1 MLVAEDIS
9 AFKHVVVPIGVV
21 VGLGVA
27 RVVVHVA
34 QYIQK
39 RDRVRFSA
47 THVVWSATL
56 LLLFVGLWW
65 NLWGLRAIHAGTWS
79 FFTLIY
85 LLTGPTLLYVPS
97 ILVLPDVPD
106 SGELDLG
113 SLVDRVGR
121 PILLFVAAYIFWLA
135 SIQIT
140 LLEEPVVAPQR
151 ALEGLAV
158 LVLLLGAV
166 FPNRRMVAASGVMV
180 LLLLVLGMSTVKAQL
195 S

>member
-1 MLVAEDIS
+1 VDQDIS
-9 AFKHVVVPIGVV
+9 AFKHVVVPIGVIL
-21 VGLGVA
+21 GLGIA
-27 RVVVHVA
+27 RVVAHVSE
-34 QYIQK
+34 YIQK
-39 RDRVRFSA
+39 HDRVRFSA

-97 ILVLPDVPD
+97 ILALPDVPD
-106 SGELDLG
+106 SGELDLT
-113 SLVDRVGR
+113 SLFDRVGR
-121 PILLFVAAYIFWLA
+121 PILLFVAAYIVWLA
-135 SIQIT
+135 SIQIA

-151 ALEGLAV
+151 AIEGMGV
-158 LVLLLGAV
+158 LVLLIGAA
-166 FPNRRMVAASGVMV
+166 FPTRRMVAASGVM
-180 LLLLVLGMSTVKAQL
+180 LLLLLTLGMATVKAQL

>member
-1 MLVAEDIS
+1 VDQDMS

-21 VGLGVA
+21 LGLGVA

-34 QYIQK
+34 QYVQK

-47 THVVWSATL
+47 THVVWSVTL

-85 LLTGPTLLYVPS
+85 LLTGPILLYVPS
-97 ILVLPDVPD
+97 ILALPEVPD
-106 SGELDLG
+106 SGELDLT
-113 SLVDRVGR
+113 SLFERVGR
-121 PILLFVAAYIFWLA
+121 PILLFVAAYIVWLA

-140 LLEEPVVAPQR
+140 LLEESVFAPQR
-151 ALEGLAV
+151 AIEGAAV
-158 LVLLLGAV
+158 IVLLIAAL
-166 FPNRRMVAASGVMV
+166 FPNRRMVAASGVIV